1 MLRFAKA
8 AGIELTHIPY
18 RGGAPA
24 VADAIGGQ
32 VSMVMDG
39 LAAAVPHL
47 LDDMQRFVRADAEVW
62 RPLVIASGATVD

>member
-1 MLRFAKA
+1 MATRCVKA
-8 AGIELTHIPY
+8 AGIELIHIPY

-39 LAAAVPHL
+39 ANLNALDADRCNWPNHAA
-47 LDDMQRFVRADAEVW
+47 MVRW
-62 RPLVIASGATVD
+62 